1 MNNKEHMVL
10 SQYDLDLTAKPF
22 CLNED
27 ALNWVEETF
36 LALGTEQKAGQ
47 VFCPMGFTDDRQVL
61 SHLIR
66 DLGIGGMMYRADSA
80 ANIRR
85 THERIQNLADIPLLL
100 AANTEAGGDGLAFE
114 GTSFGKPMAA
124 AAANDPENAYRMGL
138 TACSEGAA
146 LGMNWAFAPIVD
158 IDYEFHNP
166 ITNVRT
172 FGSDPVRVAEYGA
185 RYLDGAKDAGVAACI
200 KHFPGDGVD
209 ERDQH
214 IVTSVNSMTVEEW
227 ENSFGKVYRTLIEQ
241 GAPSVMA
248 GHIAQPAWVRS
259 LNPDASAADALLPAS
274 LSPELLA
281 GLLRGHLGFNGLIS
295 TDATPMVGFT
305 SAMPRRKAIPRAIES
320 GCDVILF
327 NKDIEEDYRY
337 LLNGLENGTLSSRR
351 LDEAVLRILA
361 MKASLGLHIYES
373 LDL

>member
-124 AAANDPENAYRMGL
+124 AAANDPENAYRMVKEQL
-138 TACSEGAA
+138 
-146 LGMNWAFAPIVD
+146 LG
-158 IDYEFHNP
+158 
-166 ITNVRT
+166 
-172 FGSDPVRVAEYGA
+172 
-185 RYLDGAKDAGVAACI
+185 
-200 KHFPGDGVD
+200 
-209 ERDQH
+209 
-214 IVTSVNSMTVEEW
+214 
-227 ENSFGKVYRTLIEQ
+227 
-241 GAPSVMA
+241 
-248 GHIAQPAWVRS
+248 
-259 LNPDASAADALLPAS
+259 
-274 LSPELLA
+274 
-281 GLLRGHLGFNGLIS
+281 
-295 TDATPMVGFT
+295 
-305 SAMPRRKAIPRAIES
+305 
-320 GCDVILF
+320 
-327 NKDIEEDYRY
+327 
-337 LLNGLENGTLSSRR
+337 
-351 LDEAVLRILA
+351 
-361 MKASLGLHIYES
+361 
-373 LDL
+373 